1 MPAIEHFALSRSSAF
16 RTLFCGNFK
25 GMDTPADRLRFLREQ
40 KGFATAVAAA
50 QAYGWN
56 KYTYAQHENGTR
68 DISRK
73 AAERYG
79 TAYRRAGG
87 WILYGDSGS
96 ADAVP
101 RIKFRGVIGAG
112 QGVFPCDDTDEYVD
126 AVIADAGAYAFKVKG
141 DSMLP
146 LAGSGDILFFGPPTL
161 PAELIGRECIVE
173 LADGRR
179 MFKRLRRGSRP
190 DVFDLESYNASTIED
205 APVTRAGRFLG
216 LRRRG

>member
-1 MPAIEHFALSRSSAF
+1 
-16 RTLFCGNFK
+16 
-25 GMDTPADRLRFLREQ
+25 MDTPANRLRFLRER
-40 KGFATAVAAA
+40 KGFTTAVAAA

-79 TAYRRAGG
+79 AAYRRAGG
-87 WILYGDSGS
+87 WILYGDKTS
-96 ADAVP
+96 ADAMP
-101 RIKFRGVIGAG
+101 RIRFCGIIGAG
-112 QGVFPCDDTDEYVD
+112 QEVFPSNDIDRYID
-126 AVIADAGAYAFKVKG
+126 AVVADPDAVAFEVTG

-146 LAGSGDILFFGPPTL
+146 LAASGDVLFFAPPSP
-161 PAELIGRECIVE
+161 PADLIGRECIVE
-173 LADGRR
+173 LVDGRR
-179 MFKRLRRGSRP
+179 MFKRLKRGSRP

-205 APVTRAGRFLG
+205 VRVIRAGRFLG